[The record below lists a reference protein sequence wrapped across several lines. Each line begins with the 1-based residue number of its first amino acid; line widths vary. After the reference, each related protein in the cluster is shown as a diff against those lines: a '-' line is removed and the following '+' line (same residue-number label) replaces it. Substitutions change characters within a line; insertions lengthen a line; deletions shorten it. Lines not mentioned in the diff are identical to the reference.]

1 MSKIFTGFIIDCFE
15 NANHKHLFSCLNI
28 NSNIF
33 FFHKS
38 EVVRRSF
45 MSSIQFFC
53 KHWGAFSCSLASM
66 FIPTVKPY
74 VPMTPDSMQLNICKI
89 SFPFAHFFSLCS
101 HCLDQGP
108 FSSFS
113 ENSVHMFICIF
124 HFIIPSHKLAFLN
137 CVFFCTFIT

>member
-1 MSKIFTGFIIDCFE
+1 
-15 NANHKHLFSCLNI
+15 
-28 NSNIF
+28 
-33 FFHKS
+33 
-38 EVVRRSF
+38 

-137 CVFFCTFIT
+137 CVFFCTFITQYNTQIIQILKKILLTLFLFMKKYCLPDMSVCQFPARKPLWEA